1 MSGGQGFLDLQ
12 IPQTEED
19 RDVWLDLEEQF
30 LLNRWECVKGHVFE
44 GNFYSPSTG
53 ENGNLS
59 RKPNVFFCPA
69 CGEDMILSREEG
81 AMELLNRIREF
92 VGNACEDPKHST
104 DGSMILSDMN
114 RLETTIKRLAEE
126 AARP

>member
-1 MSGGQGFLDLQ
+1 M
-12 IPQTEED
+12 
-19 RDVWLDLEEQF
+19 
-30 LLNRWECVKGHVFE
+30 KGHVFE
-44 GNFYSPSTG
+44 GNFYSLSTG
-53 ENGNLS
+53 ETRNLS
-59 RKPNVFFCPA
+59 GKPKVVFCPA

-81 AMELLNRIREF
+81 AMELMKRIREF
-92 VGNACEDPKHST
+92 VGNVCEDPKHTT